1 MDRGIVATG
10 GLMEK
15 EVTASRPELA
25 ELATLAD
32 ALVSE
37 IAEARGR
44 YEELAELIDNADV
57 GGDVPE
63 TQRASAI
70 EDEAHLVALAMA
82 TNGATRAEA
91 REHLISAFGID
102 DPEEILD
109 QAFAAT
115 SESDKPEQPRRRR
128 RFARRSHG

>member
-1 MDRGIVATG
+1 
-10 GLMEK
+10 MEK
-15 EVTASRPELA
+15 EVTTSRPELA

-44 YEELAELIDNADV
+44 YEELARLIDGADV
-57 GGDVPE
+57 AGDVPE
-63 TQRASAI
+63 LHRASAI

-82 TNGATRAEA
+82 TNGATRADA
-91 REHLISAFGID
+91 HEHLVNAFGID

-115 SESDKPEQPRRRR
+115 SDFEQHEEPRPPRR
-128 RFARRSHG
+128 FFRRSRG

>member
-1 MDRGIVATG
+1 
-10 GLMEK
+10 MEK

-37 IAEARGR
+37 IAEARSR
-44 YEELAELIDNADV
+44 YEELAELIDRADV
-57 GGDVPE
+57 AGDMPDAP
-63 TQRASAI
+63 RASAI

-91 REHLISAFGID
+91 REHLESAFGIH

-115 SESDKPEQPRRRR
+115 SEHDKPEEPRRRR
-128 RFARRSHG
+128 RFMRRSRG

>member
-1 MDRGIVATG
+1 
-10 GLMEK
+10 MEK

-32 ALVSE
+32 ALVTE

-44 YEELAELIDNADV
+44 YEELAELIDAADIA
-57 GGDVPE
+57 GDLPE
-63 TQRASAI
+63 LQRASAI

-82 TNGATRAEA
+82 TNGSTRAET
-91 REHLISAFGID
+91 REHLVNAFGID
-102 DPEEILD
+102 DPEEILQ

-115 SESDKPEQPRRRR
+115 PEFDKVDTSRRR
-128 RFARRSHG
+128 RFFRRTRG

>member
-1 MDRGIVATG
+1 
-10 GLMEK
+10 MEQ

-37 IAEARGR
+37 IAEARSR
-44 YEELAELIDNADV
+44 YEELADLIDRADIA
-57 GGDVPE
+57 GDMPDAP
-63 TQRASAI
+63 RASAI

-91 REHLISAFGID
+91 REHLVSAFGIH
-102 DPEEILD
+102 DPEDILD

-115 SESDKPEQPRRRR
+115 SERDKPEEPRRRR
-128 RFARRSHG
+128 RFMRRSRG

>member
-1 MDRGIVATG
+1 
-10 GLMEK
+10 MEK

-44 YEELAELIDNADV
+44 YEELAELIDNAEIS
-57 GGDVPE
+57 GGTPDLPRE
-63 TQRASAI
+63 SAI

-82 TNGATRAEA
+82 TNGSTRADA
-91 REHLISAFGID
+91 REHLISAFGIA

-109 QAFAAT
+109 EVFAAT
-115 SESDKPEQPRRRR
+115 SENDSPQPARRR
-128 RFARRSHG
+128 RFLRRSR

>member
-1 MDRGIVATG
+1 MDRGTVATG
-10 GLMEK
+10 GLMEQ

-91 REHLISAFGID
+91 SEHLVSAF
-102 DPEEILD
+102 
-109 QAFAAT
+109 
-115 SESDKPEQPRRRR
+115 
-128 RFARRSHG
+128 

>member
-1 MDRGIVATG
+1 
-10 GLMEK
+10 MEK

-44 YEELAELIDNADV
+44 YEELAELIDSAEIV
-57 GGDVPE
+57 GE
-63 TQRASAI
+63 TPDLPRESAI

-82 TNGATRAEA
+82 TNGSTRADA
-91 REHLISAFGID
+91 REHLISAFGIA

-109 QAFAAT
+109 EVFAAT
-115 SESDKPEQPRRRR
+115 SENDSPQPARRR
-128 RFARRSHG
+128 RFLRRSR

>member
-1 MDRGIVATG
+1 
-10 GLMEK
+10 MEK

-44 YEELAELIDNADV
+44 YEELAELIDGADV

-63 TQRASAI
+63 LQRASAI

-82 TNGATRAEA
+82 TNGATRTEA
-91 REHLISAFGID
+91 REHLVTAFGID

-115 SESDKPEQPRRRR
+115 SESEQREEPRRRR
-128 RFARRSHG
+128 RFARRSRG

>member
-1 MDRGIVATG
+1 
-10 GLMEK
+10 MEK

-32 ALVSE
+32 ALVNE

-44 YEELAELIDNADV
+44 YEELAELIDNAEI
-57 GGDVPE
+57 GGDMPE
-63 TQRASAI
+63 AQRASAI

-82 TNGATRAEA
+82 TNGATRADA
-91 REHLISAFGID
+91 REHLISAFGIE

-115 SESDKPEQPRRRR
+115 SESEAVEPARRR
-128 RFARRSHG
+128 RFMRRSR

>member
-1 MDRGIVATG
+1 
-10 GLMEK
+10 MEK

-44 YEELAELIDNADV
+44 YEELAQLIDNATV
-57 GGDVPE
+57 AGDLPE
-63 TQRASAI
+63 LHRASAI

-82 TNGATRAEA
+82 TNGSTRADA
-91 REHLISAFGID
+91 REHLVSAFGID

-109 QAFAAT
+109 QAFAT
-115 SESDKPEQPRRRR
+115 TPDSDEPEQPRRRG
-128 RFARRSHG
+128 RFLRRSRG

>member
-1 MDRGIVATG
+1 
-10 GLMEK
+10 MEK

-44 YEELAELIDNADV
+44 YEELAELIDGADV

-63 TQRASAI
+63 LQRASAI

-82 TNGATRAEA
+82 TNGATRTEA
-91 REHLISAFGID
+91 REHLVTAFGID

-115 SESDKPEQPRRRR
+115 SDSEQREEPRRRR
-128 RFARRSHG
+128 RFARRSRG

>member
-1 MDRGIVATG
+1 
-10 GLMEK
+10 MEK
-15 EVTASRPELA
+15 EVTTSRPELA

-44 YEELAELIDNADV
+44 YEELAELIDNAEIS
-57 GGDVPE
+57 GDVPE
-63 TQRASAI
+63 SQRVSAI

-82 TNGATRAEA
+82 ANGATRADA

-115 SESDKPEQPRRRR
+115 SESEALEPRRRR
-128 RFARRSHG
+128 FLRRSR